1 MSWFAQNVTPALGST
16 AGIFPNERAPIYSD
30 AGPDGIIATADDT
43 GTAVDGFERQITIR
57 LPDDVAE
64 SEYDSLRQIDVTIFY
79 RVRNAERQLTLSA
92 YIANY
97 RQVN

>member
-1 MSWFAQNVTPALGST
+1 M
-16 AGIFPNERAPIYSD
+16 
-30 AGPDGIIATADDT
+30 PDGAAADDDRVIV
-43 GTAVDGFERQITIR
+43 GHIDGFERQITIR